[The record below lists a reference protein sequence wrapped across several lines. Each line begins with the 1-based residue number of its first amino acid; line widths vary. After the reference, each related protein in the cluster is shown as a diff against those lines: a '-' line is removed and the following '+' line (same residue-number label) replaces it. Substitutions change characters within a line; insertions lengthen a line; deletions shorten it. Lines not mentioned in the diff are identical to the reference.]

1 VRREHAL
8 SFAYLTAPRC
18 PDCGTCAFAGAERE
32 WGAHAGVAHRLIWAA
47 FADDPERKRDFLWR
61 QDEKRRWLALSSR
74 LPRDPHQL
82 FEVES
87 KPFAPVLEK
96 GHRLAFALRANAV
109 VTRKDE
115 DGCPKRCDIVMD
127 RLLAS
132 PKGERAAERGRLAVE
147 AGRDWLSAQAAKA
160 GFCLDRV
167 DVIAYRTE
175 KIPRQREK
183 PIELGVLDL
192 EGDITVETPEP
203 FLAALA
209 AGFGKGKSFGCGL
222 MLIRRR
228 R

>member
-1 VRREHAL
+1 MLYLSRLSLRRDASLAAL
-8 SFAYLTAPRC
+8 APLLM
-18 PDCGTCAFAGAERE
+18 PHES
-32 WGAHAGVAHRLIWAA
+32 GAHAGASHRLIWAA

-61 QDEKRRWLALSSR
+61 QDEKRRWLVLSSR
-74 LPRDPHQL
+74 LPVDPHRL

-96 GHRLAFALRANAV
+96 GHRLRFALRANAV

-115 DGCPKRCDIVMD
+115 KGCPKRCDIVMD
-127 RLLAS
+127 RLRAFS
-132 PKGERAAERGRLAVE
+132 KAERAAERSRLATE
-147 AGRDWLSAQAAKA
+147 AGRDWLAAQGAKA
-160 GFCLDRV
+160 GFRLDRA
-167 DVIAYRTE
+167 DAIGYRTE
-175 KIPRQREK
+175 KIPRQRQK

-192 EGDITVETPEP
+192 EGDMTMEAPEL

-209 AGFGKGKSFGCGL
+209 AGFGKAKSFGCGL